1 MRLSICFSS
10 MLTISLLLTGSAL
23 AAPDEDKKDD
33 ESETELQQ
41 AARRLVESV
50 ELSAAVGDKR
60 EELKL
65 LKQPV
70 LRFGDIPRANDK
82 GSVWIWQRAGRPQAV
97 MELYRGSDSRSWVH
111 VIHSLSADEI
121 AGDFGAAA
129 PRWTPPRPGIEWR
142 DIPDAPAPAE
152 RAAARARQ
160 IKDLAQKFTAHEF
173 WDPNNSR
180 YELRLL
186 IQPVHKYS
194 DPDSGLVDGAIFM
207 LCHET
212 NPETA
217 LLIEAVK
224 EAGESKFRYALARLG
239 HAELHVEY
247 ADKEVWRQERVANT
261 SPREPYW
268 LLFRGNNP

>member
-1 MRLSICFSS
+1 VRLSICLNSFLSVVA
-10 MLTISLLLTGSAL
+10 LLVGLAL
-23 AAPDEDKKDD
+23 AAPNEDNQDD
-33 ESETELQQ
+33 ETELQQ
-41 AARRLVESV
+41 AARKIVESV

-60 EELKL
+60 EVLELV
-65 LKQPV
+65 KQPV

-97 MELYRGSDSRSWVH
+97 MELYRASDSRSWVH
-111 VIHSLSADEI
+111 VIHSLSGEALD
-121 AGDFGAAA
+121 GDFGTLA
-129 PRWTPPRPGIEWR
+129 PHWTPPRPGIEWKSF
-142 DIPDAPAPAE
+142 PDAPAPAD

-194 DPDSGLVDGAIFM
+194 DADSGLLDGAIFM

-224 EAGESKFRYALARLG
+224 EAGQSKFRYALARLG
-239 HAELHVEY
+239 HAELHVEI

-261 SPREPYW
+261 SPRESYW
-268 LLFRGNNP
+268 LLFRGNSP

>member
-1 MRLSICFSS
+1 VRFSTC
-10 MLTISLLLTGSAL
+10 LNTVLAISTLLTGIAL
-23 AAPDEDKKDD
+23 AAPNEDD
-33 ESETELQQ
+33 EEDETELQQ
-41 AARRLVESV
+41 AARKIVEAV

-60 EELKL
+60 EVLELV
-65 LKQPV
+65 KQPV

-97 MELYRGSDSRSWVH
+97 MELYRASESRAWVH
-111 VIHSLSADEI
+111 VIHSLSAEALD
-121 AGDFGAAA
+121 GDFGSVA
-129 PRWTPPRPGIEWR
+129 PHWAPPRPGIEWKTF
-142 DIPDAPAPAE
+142 PDAPAPAE
-152 RAAARARQ
+152 RPAARARQ

-194 DPDSGLVDGAIFM
+194 DADTGLLDGALFM

-224 EAGESKFRYALARLG
+224 ESGESKFLYALARLG
-239 HAELHVEY
+239 HAELHVEF

-261 SPREPYW
+261 SPRESYW
-268 LLFRGNNP
+268 LLYRGNSP